1 MRGAVL
7 ALAVAWPLSLH
18 LAVLLASPEWPARV
32 NAAALALAALLAALA
47 NGRLRALAGLA
58 ASVAGLAA
66 ALLYA
71 PQLLLF
77 APPVVI
83 NAAVAWFFGSSL
95 RKGREPMISVFAR
108 REHGGALPPELER
121 HALVVTWLWTL
132 LPAFSSLA
140 SLALALWAPLE
151 AWSFF
156 TNVLVYLLL
165 AALFVGEYL
174 YRRLRYRQYG
184 QASLVDFLRHLRSAG
199 LSARR

>member
-1 MRGAVL
+1 MRGAAL

-32 NAAALALAALLAALA
+32 NAAALALAALLAALGS
-47 NGRLRALAGLA
+47 GRLRAFAGLA
-58 ASVAGLAA
+58 AFVAALAA
-66 ALLYA
+66 ALLHA
-71 PQLLLF
+71 PQLLVF

-95 RKGREPMISVFAR
+95 REGREPMISVFAK
-108 REHGGALPPELER
+108 RERGGPLPPDLER

-132 LPAFSSLA
+132 LPATLSVT

-151 AWSFF
+151 VWSLFA
-156 TNVLVYLLL
+156 NVVIYVLL

-174 YRRLRYRQYG
+174 YRRVRYRHHRH
-184 QASLVDFLRHLRSAG
+184 ASFADFLRHLRSAR
-199 LSARR
+199 LVRR